1 MKNIFIL
8 NTDKPSRLFYNVEG
22 ALLYTTYQ
30 NYNGV
35 NLYITS
41 DENIVFNDFITDGYN
56 VWQWKDDSSLLG
68 RKKIIL
74 TTDKDLISKGI
85 QSIDEEFLQWFVKNP
100 TCTKVEVDVVIVK
113 PHYSF
118 PRNGINHYNI
128 IMPEEPKKYPETFAE
143 LFANT
148 GINPTTSANGNTHYH
163 FKAIKKDNQE

>member
-74 TTDKDLISKGI
+74 TTDENLITKGV

-118 PRNGINHYNI
+118 PREGINHYNI
-128 IMPEEPKKYPETFAE
+128 IMPKKPETFAE

-148 GINPTTSANGNTHYH
+148 DINTTKDANGNTHYH